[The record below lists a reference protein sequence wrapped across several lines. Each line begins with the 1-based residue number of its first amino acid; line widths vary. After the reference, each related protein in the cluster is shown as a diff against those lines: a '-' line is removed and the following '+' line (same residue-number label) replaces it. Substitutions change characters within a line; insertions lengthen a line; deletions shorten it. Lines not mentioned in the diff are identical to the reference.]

1 MTRLIIFLIPGMLLL
16 ATGVRAG
23 ILDWFN
29 TDPWYSGCAYDSLGK
44 KIDCVKF
51 YYNESK
57 SRGSRAKAEQL
68 CYSELRSIVRNY
80 KGQYSIECSDSAGP
94 FGGQFR

>member
-1 MTRLIIFLIPGMLLL
+1 MKRLIIFLVSGMLLL
-16 ATGVRAG
+16 VGGARAG
-23 ILDWFN
+23 IFDWFN
-29 TDPWYSGCAYDSLGK
+29 TDPWYSGCAYDFLGR

-57 SRGSRAKAEQL
+57 NRGSRAKAEQL
-68 CYSELRSIVRNY
+68 CYSELRNLVRNY
-80 KGQYSIECSDSAGP
+80 KGEYSIECSDSAGP